1 MGVIFTTISVT
12 GVRSWILRNLPAGV
26 AHGTGVG
33 IGLFLLL
40 IAANGVGLVAKNPG
54 PGLPVALGHINTLPA
69 LVSIVGLA
77 AIFGLALRRV
87 TGSIL
92 IVIISPSAFG
102 QAFDPGV
109 TFRGL
114 AVHPPPP

>member
-1 MGVIFTTISVT
+1 MGVICTTISVT

-77 AIFGLALRRV
+77 AIFGRSEERRV
-87 TGSIL
+87 GKECVSKCRSRW
-92 IVIISPSAFG
+92 SPY
-102 QAFDPGV
+102 
-109 TFRGL
+109 
-114 AVHPPPP
+114 H